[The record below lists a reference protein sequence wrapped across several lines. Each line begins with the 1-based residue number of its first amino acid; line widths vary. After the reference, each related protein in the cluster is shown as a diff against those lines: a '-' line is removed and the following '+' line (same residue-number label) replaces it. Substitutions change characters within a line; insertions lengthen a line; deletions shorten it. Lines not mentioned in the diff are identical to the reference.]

1 MIIDTEKIK
10 ALLDDTSITA
20 YKIAKISGMTAAAVG
35 YQRKI
40 NDIERMQ
47 LSTAVALYKAYQVL
61 KGDKDNNKGFNLLS
75 SPWIPVLTT
84 EGTKEVSITDL
95 FKNAS
100 DYRQLAGDSEPQN
113 LAMLRFLLAI
123 LQTVYQGRQPKT
135 LINKGFNKALFDY
148 LAANESKF
156 EFQGNNSYLNIDIA
170 SFNSLVSD
178 DDKIYPGK
186 KTGTVAIR
194 QIDRRISESKNSPAL
209 FSGRSEQ
216 YKDTTSISE
225 LVRWLIT
232 YQGYAGVTDKVKLTQ
247 YKDKSISSGGL
258 FKIDPVYIQGK
269 NLFDTLVLNMVF
281 DDKPQR
287 PIWEWKLTDYI
298 DQVTTF
304 PDNTAQLYTLPAR
317 LFHIEWNQGEPTIYA
332 AGLPAPA
339 FNEDDFLDPFATTYK
354 DKQGVLRLKYKTL
367 NDFRNEIVYSFKGIL
382 VDNPTRIITGLSNY
396 YGVLPDNYDL
406 TITNTAYISDGKPA
420 SQTPA
425 AEYSK
430 SFNVTIDTL
439 SDDKKK
445 GLLLAISDTANAML
459 SSFTLLVKNIESIKH
474 NGDIKPYVEKATFP
488 LNEKVATTI
497 NRWFNFGLPSDWNN
511 QLADVFTNYAN
522 DNVLP
527 QLSVPRVVQ
536 YRSDEYPH
544 NAFEM
549 MGLFQSQINKAC
561 EQANQAL

>member
-1 MIIDTEKIK
+1 MIIDTKKIK
-10 ALLDDTSITA
+10 ALLDDTSISA
-20 YKIAKISGMTAAAVG
+20 YKISKVSNVNASVIGKF
-35 YQRKI
+35 RNR
-40 NDIERMQ
+40 NDISNMRLETLLGLM
-47 LSTAVALYKAYQVL
+47 KAYTIL
-61 KGDKDNNKGFNLLS
+61 KGDEDNNKGFNLLS
-75 SPWIPVLTT
+75 SPWIPVLTS
-84 EGTKEVSITDL
+84 EGTKEVSVSDL

-100 DYRQLAGDSEPQN
+100 EYRQLAGDSEPQN

-135 LINKGFNKALFDY
+135 LINKGFNKSLFDY
-148 LAANESKF
+148 LATNESKF
-156 EFQGNNSYLNIDIA
+156 EFQKNNNFLNVDVD
-170 SFNSLVSD
+170 SFNSLVSE

-186 KTGTVAIR
+186 KTGSVEIR

-209 FSGRSEQ
+209 FSSRSEQ
-216 YKDTTSISE
+216 YKDTATISE

-232 YQGYAGVTDKVKLTQ
+232 YQDYAGVTDKVKLTR
-247 YKDKSISSGGL
+247 YKDKSISSGWL

-298 DQVTTF
+298 DQLTTF

-332 AGLPAPA
+332 AGLPAPV

-354 DKQGVLRLKYKTL
+354 DKQGVLRLKYKVL
-367 NDFRNEIVYSFKGIL
+367 KDFRDEIVYSFKDIL
-382 VDNPTRIITGLSNY
+382 VDNPTRIIDGLSDY
-396 YGVLPDNYDL
+396 YRVLPSDYDL

-430 SFNVTIDTL
+430 SFDVTIDTL

-459 SSFTLLVKNIESIKH
+459 SSFTLLVKNIGSIKH
-474 NGDIKPYVEKATFP
+474 NGDIKPYIEKATFP

-497 NRWFNFGLPSDWNN
+497 NHWFNFGLPSDWNI

-536 YRSDEYPH
+536 YRNDEYPH

>member
-10 ALLDDTSITA
+10 ELLNDTSITA

-47 LSTAVALYKAYQVL
+47 LSTAVALYKAYQEL

-113 LAMLRFLLAI
+113 LAMLRLLLAI

-156 EFQGNNSYLNIDIA
+156 EFQGNNSYLNVDIT
-170 SFNSLVSD
+170 SFNSLVSE

-247 YKDKSISSGGL
+247 YKSNPISSGWL

-287 PIWEWKLTDYI
+287 PIWEWQLTDYI
-298 DQVTTF
+298 DQLTTF
-304 PDNTAQLYTLPAR
+304 PDNAAQLYTLPAR

-332 AGLPAPA
+332 AGLPAPT
-339 FNEDDFLDPFATTYK
+339 FNEGDYLDPFASTYK
-354 DKQGVLRLKYKTL
+354 DKQGVLRLKYKSL
-367 NDFRNEIVYSFKGIL
+367 NDFRDEIVYSFKDIL
-382 VDNPTRIITGLSNY
+382 VDNPTRIIAGLSNY
-396 YGVLPDNYDL
+396 YRVLPSDYDL
-406 TITNTAYISDGKPA
+406 TITNTTYISDGKPA

-430 SFNVTIDTL
+430 SCDVTIDTL

-474 NGDIKPYVEKATFP
+474 NGDIKPYIEKATFP

-497 NRWFNFGLPSDWNN
+497 NHWFNFGLPSDWNI

-536 YRSDEYPH
+536 YRNDEYPH